1 MGKNKTVVGIISD
14 THGLLRESA
23 VRQLKGSDLIVH
35 AGDFD
40 TPDVLDALR
49 RIAPLVCARGNMDAG
64 EWSAGL
70 PQYDITEIAG
80 ETICVIHD
88 VYQLDLEPGAAG
100 ITAVVSGHTH
110 RPAIVRQQDI
120 LYINPGS
127 AGYQRPGKPVTIGK
141 LILENGVLNPE
152 IVSLDD

>member
-14 THGLLRESA
+14 THGLLRES
-23 VRQLKGSDLIVH
+23 VIRELKGSDLIVH

-40 TPDVLDALR
+40 TPDVRDALK

-70 PQYDITEIAG
+70 PRYDITDIAG

-88 VYQLDLEPGAAG
+88 VHQLDLEPGAAG

-110 RPAIVRQQDI
+110 RPVIARQRNV

-127 AGYQRPGKPVTIGK
+127 AGFQRPGKPVSIGK
-141 LILENGVLNPE
+141 LILENGVLTPE
-152 IVSLDD
+152 IICLDT